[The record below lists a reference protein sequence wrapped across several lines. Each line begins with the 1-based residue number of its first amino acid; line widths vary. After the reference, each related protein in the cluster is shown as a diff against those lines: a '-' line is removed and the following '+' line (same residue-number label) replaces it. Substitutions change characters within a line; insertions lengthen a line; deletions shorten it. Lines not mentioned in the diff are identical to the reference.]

1 MKNLNSL
8 RHAFVPLQDKET
20 SQFIV
25 LENDQNTQIGIS
37 DFGARITHFLV
48 QTEKEPI
55 DIVLGFDKLEDYLS
69 AREKYHGVTVGPYAN
84 RIANGK
90 FILNSTE
97 YTLIQN
103 NGTNCLHGG
112 LTGFHNRYWEVED
125 FSKNSVTLSTK
136 TTAGEEGFPGGLF
149 VKVKYTL
156 GEDNDLTIEYF
167 AETEYDTVI
176 NLTNHA
182 YFNLNGAEHNDITTH
197 TATINAADFAVVD
210 ERCIPTGEIRSVENT
225 AFDFR
230 KPKIIAK
237 DIDEKDEQLI
247 IGNGYDHSFQLKSE
261 NNTDLVFAAAAEG
274 DISRIRLEV
283 YTTEP
288 AIQFYTGNYLGSG
301 DVGKGKVMYKDRSGF
316 CFETQHHPDSPNQP
330 QFPSTF
336 LKAGDKFYSKTI
348 YKAIST

>member
-8 RHAFVPLQDKET
+8 RHSFVPLQDKES

-25 LENDQNTQIGIS
+25 LENSQNTQIGIS
-37 DFGARITHFLV
+37 DFGARITHFLLP
-48 QTEKEPI
+48 TSKEAI

-90 FILNSTE
+90 FSLNNNE
-97 YTLIQN
+97 YTLAQN

-112 LTGFHNRYWEVED
+112 IAGFHNRYWDVEE
-125 FSKNSVTLSTK
+125 FTKNSVTLST
-136 TTAGEEGFPGGLF
+136 TTEKGEEGFPGELS

-156 GEDNDLTIEYF
+156 GDDNALTIEYF
-167 AETEYDTVI
+167 AETAHDTVI

-182 YFNLNGAEHNDITTH
+182 YFNLNGAEQNDITAH
-197 TATINAADFAVVD
+197 VIIINSSEYAIVD
-210 ERCIPTGEIRSVENT
+210 ERCIPTGELQNVENT
-225 AFDFR
+225 PFDFR
-230 KPKIIAK
+230 QPKVIAK
-237 DIDEKDEQLI
+237 DIEEKDEQLI

-261 NNTDLVFAAAAEG
+261 DNADLIFAAAAEG
-274 DISRIRLEV
+274 DISKIRLEV

-301 DVGKGKVMYKDRSGF
+301 DVGKEKTVYKDRSGF
-316 CFETQHHPDSPNQP
+316 CFETQHHPDSPNRP
-330 QFPSTF
+330 EFPSTV

-348 YKAIST
+348 YKALV